1 MSAENYINEGLLEL
15 YVAGVLTEAEN
26 ERISKLA
33 TNDPELLKEVK
44 AIEAAYIVISEAV
57 APANLSSD
65 SYQEILS
72 KIRKDNTNDVIP
84 LHTTKKTTIG
94 WLGYIGWAA
103 ALFLA
108 FGIWGILNN
117 KKELEYQITS
127 QEAKNRI
134 LEEQITEA
142 RADLESANELVS
154 IFRAKGIKII
164 PLDGQAN
171 FENTYAKAIWY
182 EEDQK
187 VYIDAAGLPD
197 PPPGKVYQV
206 WSLKLEPL
214 TPTSLGLLKNFTS
227 DDNKVFTLNNPNE
240 SEAFGITLEPAGGSE
255 TPTMEKL
262 YTLGAVGS

>member
-1 MSAENYINEGLLEL
+1 MSTQDYINEGLLEL
-15 YVAGVLTEAEN
+15 YVAGILTEEEN
-26 ERISKLA
+26 QRISNLIA
-33 TNDPELLKEVK
+33 SDPELQREVE
-44 AIEAAYIVISEAV
+44 AIEASVVSLSKAV
-57 APANLSSD
+57 APKTLNTNR
-65 SYQEILS
+65 YQKILS
-72 KIRKDNTNDVIP
+72 KIKNNSDDKVIT
-84 LHTTKKTTIG
+84 LKTTEKSAIG

-117 KKELEYQITS
+117 KKEIEYELTS
-127 QEAKNRI
+127 QEAKNKI
-134 LEEQITEA
+134 LEEQIVES
-142 RADLESANELVS
+142 RADLEAANELVS

-164 PLDGQAN
+164 SLEGQNN

-187 VYIDAAGLPD
+187 VYIDAVGLPD

-214 TPTSLGLLKNFTS
+214 TPTSVGLLKNFTS
-227 DDNKVFTLNNPNE
+227 DDNKVFTLNNPNQ
-240 SEAFGITLEPAGGSE
+240 SEAFGITLEPEGGSE
-255 TPTMEKL
+255 APTMEQL